1 MGAVFVCG
9 SFAADGVG
17 AHFRRVACGRRRS
30 LLGRA
35 WLLAGQK
42 PGRWATWTR
51 ETARWASGGLQERRS
66 PCLGNLGGTT
76 PETARRA
83 VEGSRGDN
91 NRRAELGE
99 GTWTRAAA
107 RGAWSVPTCACS
119 ARSRRSG
126 IQPVMGV
133 VSARFRG
140 VRTAKPNRAREIFWK
155 FSERV
160 RPPSKVK
167 SDPAS
172 EKLAGGAPL
181 QARQT
186 QGARPPTLS
195 GVNWLMTHEPSQTY
209 NPIEN

>member
-17 AHFRRVACGRRRS
+17 AHFCRAACGRRRS

-42 PGRWATWTR
+42 PGSGATRR
-51 ETARWASGGLQERRS
+51 EGQHGAPVEGLQER
-66 PCLGNLGGTT
+66 G
-76 PETARRA
+76 
-83 VEGSRGDN
+83 
-91 NRRAELGE
+91 
-99 GTWTRAAA
+99 
-107 RGAWSVPTCACS
+107 
-119 ARSRRSG
+119 SRRSG
-126 IQPVMGV
+126 ECGAKGGQRHLGDRGACRGVPALPVADAAASIRLWG
-133 VSARFRG
+133 SFRQDFRG
-140 VRTAKPNRAREIFWK
+140 YGRQNPKRAREFFWK

-167 SDPAS
+167 SGPAS
-172 EKLAGGAPL
+172 EKLAGGAPF

-195 GVNWLMTHEPSQTY
+195 GVNWLMTHDPSQTY